1 MKTLPAR
8 PHEKADGSVA
18 AFIPR
23 NNTAWEIPR
32 DFDLGVS
39 TLLGH
44 YRNYSFNLVVREI
57 LTLGE
62 GFNSQVFTQSFNTMV
77 REILTSGE
85 SFDTQV
91 ITLSPLPITY
101 KLIWHTLY
109 GVSTWCS
116 SEEHSHPIHHK
127 NAHAYPSGHESTSIY
142 DRVQQRHRCC
152 AEPLFSAC
160 VTEICLKIV
169 IRL

>member
-77 REILTSGE
+77 RDRD
-85 SFDTQV
+85 FD
-91 ITLSPLPITY
+91 LGG
-101 KLIWHTLY
+101 KFRH
-109 GVSTWCS
+109 
-116 SEEHSHPIHHK
+116 
-127 NAHAYPSGHESTSIY
+127 SGHYPIAIAY
-142 DRVQQRHRCC
+142 HLQ
-152 AEPLFSAC
+152 ANMAY
-160 VTEICLKIV
+160 IV
-169 IRL
+169 WCFNMVFLRGAFTPNSPQERPRLSFRP